1 MKKLIIGMFL
11 STLGTVG
18 ILVTCSSAAG
28 NLMDSWNPGLGRY
41 LSTLVDLGLTPWLIV
56 YSVIFVI
63 GLLIVRA
70 EYYKK
75 EEK

>member
-1 MKKLIIGMFL
+1 MKKMIIGMFL
-11 STLGTVG
+11 STLGTTG
-18 ILVTCSSAAG
+18 ILVNTSSAAAH
-28 NLMDSWNPGLGRY
+28 LMDSWNPGLGRY
-41 LSTLVDLGLTPWLIV
+41 LSTLVDLGLAPWLIV

>member
-11 STLGTVG
+11 STLGTTG
-18 ILVTCSSAAG
+18 ILVTISCAAAH
-28 NLMDSWNPGLGRY
+28 LMDSWNPALGRY
-41 LSTLVDLGLTPWLIV
+41 LSTLVDLGLAPWLIV
-56 YSVIFVI
+56 YSIVFVM
-63 GLLIVRA
+63 GLLIIRV